1 MEKTKLEEILEK
13 AEMKGKY
20 YDGNKSKNSTLS
32 NYAYCLVE
40 LVGGEGVLFV
50 YNGDLTTACGFR
62 SEVMEWRG
70 GMTTF
75 ILDIAKTR
83 AYLKPFDGEVTLV
96 VSDFLTITDGDEI
109 AKLPLVTEHPSHD
122 MIRLISSRFLKVV
135 DTIKDYNEEEDA
147 VAPTISFGKTE
158 YDCHVQISERVLSD
172 AIKAC
177 DVVDLARYKIDV
189 NESEVLI
196 SSERSITDSFV
207 YDVDCDISMSINTE
221 ATMEFTGDILKFI
234 NGTKNIHMF
243 LKDESP
249 LVLVTDDSM
258 LVKAPYLAR

>member
-1 MEKTKLEEILEK
+1 MEITMEKTKLEEILEK

-20 YDGNKSKNSTLS
+20 YDGNKSKNSALS

-40 LVGGEGVLFV
+40 ENILFV
-50 YNGDLTTACGFR
+50 YNADLTTACGFR
-62 SEVMEWRG
+62 SEVQTNDEQ
-70 GMTTF
+70 MTTF

-83 AYLKPFDGEVTLV
+83 AYLKPFDGEVRLLV
-96 VSDFLTITDGDEI
+96 GDFLTITDGDEI

-122 MIRLISSRFLKVV
+122 MIRLISGRFLKVV
-135 DTIKDYNEEEDA
+135 DPIKDYNEEEDA

-172 AIKAC
+172 AMKAC
-177 DVVDLARYKIDV
+177 DVVDLARYKIDAT
-189 NESEVLI
+189 EEKVLV
-196 SSERSITDSFV
+196 SSERSVTDSFV
-207 YDVDCDISMSINTE
+207 YEIGDCVLPDSE

-234 NGTKNIHMF
+234 NGSKQIHMF

>member
-20 YDGNKSKNSTLS
+20 YDGNKSKNSALS

-40 LVGGEGVLFV
+40 ENVLFV
-50 YNGDLTTACGFR
+50 YNADLTTACGFR
-62 SEVMEWRG
+62 SEVQTNDEQ
-70 GMTTF
+70 MTTF

-83 AYLKPFDGEVTLV
+83 AYLKPFDGEVRLLV
-96 VSDFLTITDGDEI
+96 GDFLTITDGDEI

-122 MIRLISSRFLKVV
+122 MIRLISGRFLKVV
-135 DTIKDYNEEEDA
+135 DPIKDYHEAIREEGDA
-147 VAPTISFGKTE
+147 VVPTISFGKTE
-158 YDCHVQISERVLSD
+158 YDCHFQISERVLSD
-172 AIKAC
+172 AMKAC
-177 DVVDLARYKIDV
+177 DVVDLARYKIDA
-189 NESEVLI
+189 NKERVLF
-196 SSERSITDSFV
+196 SSERSVTDSFV
-207 YDVDCDISMSINTE
+207 YETDSYLRTDSE

-234 NGTKNIHMF
+234 NGSNRIHVF

>member
-122 MIRLISSRFLKVV
+122 MIRLISGRFLKVV
-135 DTIKDYNEEEDA
+135 DPIKDYNEEEDA

-234 NGTKNIHMF
+234 NGSKQIHMF